1 VRLPPNRRDPE
12 LNGVVY
18 DKVGTYHDDF
28 CGTNKVVTIE
38 HEDNFGGEKHWDE
51 WNTLCKEGPIRAKK
65 AYEASLDL
73 ILAPAHDW
81 PKLVPP
87 APASPRS

>member
-1 VRLPPNRRDPE
+1 

-38 HEDNFGGEKHWDE
+38 HQEPSAGWKNWGE
-51 WNTLCKEGPIRAKK
+51 WNTLSKEGPIRAKK

-73 ILAPAHDW
+73 ILAPTRDW
-81 PKLVPP
+81 PKLLPP
-87 APASPRS
+87 VKNLEDRSFNDQR